1 MVVIA
6 RRGLIQSAFS
16 LKELRDLYNLENEV
30 EFYLYKPDLERCLN
44 DNSIEE
50 IEARDG

>member
-1 MVVIA
+1 M
-6 RRGLIQSAFS
+6 
-16 LKELRDLYNLENEV
+16 KEVRELYNIKNDV

-50 IEARDG
+50 IEARDGQLVFIIFGIVLE